1 MKFFNALGVETI
13 ATKAKLESKDDALW
27 EVVRLAKASP
37 VLKDVPDETI
47 FEGLEQRE
55 VLGSTGFG
63 GGIAIPHC
71 RLEGIDGF
79 VVGLIGV
86 AGEGM
91 DFDAMDE
98 EPVRLVAFIIG
109 PESESDEHIRLL
121 SAISQ
126 AMLVPGAVKEMAS
139 AETPEALRESF
150 LRHVR
155 DELEVPEEEGGR
167 HLFQVLVQE
176 EDVFHEILQ
185 VFSGIESAQMV
196 VVNAQNVG
204 TYLSRIPLFAD
215 LWSDHSSTNT
225 QVIVAVV
232 SKQITNE
239 TIRRIERITGPLGR
253 RRDVLLLVQELYF
266 CSGAI
271 EK

>member
-1 MKFFNALGVETI
+1 MKLFNALSLETI
-13 ATKAKLESKDDALW
+13 AAKAKLADKEETLR

-37 VLKDVPDETI
+37 LLEHIPDETI
-47 FEGLEQRE
+47 LEKLRQRE
-55 VLGSTGFG
+55 MLGSTGFG

-86 AGEGM
+86 DGEGM
-91 DFDAMDE
+91 DFDSIDE
-98 EPVRLVAFIIG
+98 EPVRLIAFIIG

-126 AMLVPGAVKEMAS
+126 AMLVPGAVEEMAS
-139 AETPEALRESF
+139 AGTPETLRESF

-155 DELEVPEEEGGR
+155 DELEVPEGERGR

-176 EDVFHEILQ
+176 ESLFHEILQ
-185 VFSGIESAQMV
+185 VFSGIESSQMV

-215 LWSDHSSTNT
+215 LWSDHSKRDT
-225 QVIVAVV
+225 QVILAVV

-239 TIRRIERITGPLGR
+239 TIRRIERITGPLDR
-253 RRDVLLLVQELYF
+253 RRDVLLVVQEVYY
-266 CSGAI
+266 CSGTI